1 MTHTDDEKRACRT
14 ALEALR
20 SGVPNSQ
27 AVEILGGNQAEAE
40 KRFQHLLDTNS
51 NTYSETKSMLVSGD
65 FGTGKSHTLEHFK
78 HLALSENYAC
88 SMFSVSKET
97 PFYNLDKTFKSA
109 VDNGA
114 IPEIVGLMVDEVA
127 HQLDPRSDRYDDFFH
142 WADSEASGLHKIFPA
157 TLMLHQRTGD
167 YELIDNIRSFWS
179 GNNKI
184 TQKTV
189 KDGLKTIGE
198 QHNYQFS
205 APKARDLPAQRLRFV
220 LELIKAAGYKGWVI
234 LIDELELMGSYS
246 ILQRAKSYA
255 ELARWMGLDA
265 DEKYPGMVVVG
276 AITEDFQSSII
287 YEKDDANKAVPKLQ
301 ARGDERAAAM
311 AKRGIACISK
321 REQLGTIS
329 AQSVQA
335 SIAKIREI
343 YSKAYDW
350 EAPLLG
356 EDNAPRA
363 GHQNRMRY
371 RVRVA
376 INSWDLQRL
385 YPDSIPHIEST
396 EYKFDYAEDH
406 DFSSEV
412 SPDTDG

>member
-1 MTHTDDEKRACRT
+1 MIHTDDEKRAYRT

-20 SGVPNSQ
+20 SGVPNSK

-51 NTYSETKSMLVSGD
+51 NTYYETKSMLVSGD
-65 FGTGKSHTLEHFK
+65 FGTGKSHTLEYFK
-78 HLALSENYAC
+78 HLALSENYVC

-97 PFYNLDKTFKSA
+97 PFYNLDKTFQSA
-109 VDNGA
+109 IYNGV
-114 IPEIVGLMVDEVA
+114 IRDTVGLMVDEVV
-127 HQLDPRSDRYDDFFH
+127 QNIDFNSDGYEAFFEWVH
-142 WADSEASGLHKIFPA
+142 SGDSGLHKIFPA
-157 TLMLHQRTGD
+157 TLIIHQKTND
-167 YELIDNIRSFWS
+167 ADLINEIQSFWS
-179 GNNKI
+179 GNKI

-287 YEKDDANKAVPKLQ
+287 YEKDDANNAVPRLQ
-301 ARGDERAAAM
+301 ARGDECAAAM
-311 AKRGIACISK
+311 AKAGIACISQ

-329 AQSVQA
+329 PQSVQA

-343 YSKAYDW
+343 YSAAYDW
-350 EAPLLG
+350 QAPPFA
-356 EDNAPRA
+356 EDNMLRA

-371 RVRVA
+371 KVRAA

-385 YPDSIPHIEST
+385 YPGCEPHIKST
-396 EYKFDYAEDH
+396 EHKPDYAEDT

-412 SPDTDG
+412 SADTDG